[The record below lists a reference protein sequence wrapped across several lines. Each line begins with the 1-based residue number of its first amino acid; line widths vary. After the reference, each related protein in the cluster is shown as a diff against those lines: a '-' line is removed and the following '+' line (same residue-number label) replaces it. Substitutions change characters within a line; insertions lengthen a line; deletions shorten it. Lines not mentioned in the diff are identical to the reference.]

1 MGHALGFRFRAGND
15 FRRFGFRVALLALI
29 GGEKGLRVLA
39 QLDEMERTLEG
50 LMLSG
55 PEMAELR
62 KTYDF
67 SEGVNAFVEKRKP
80 EWKNR

>member
-1 MGHALGFRFRAGND
+1 MGSEMCIRDSSPSSVKATMHILS
-15 FRRFGFRVALLALI
+15 
-29 GGEKGLRVLA
+29 
-39 QLDEMERTLEG
+39 QLDELEQTLEG
-50 LMLSG
+50 LHLSQ

>member
-1 MGHALGFRFRAGND
+1 MHILS
-15 FRRFGFRVALLALI
+15 
-29 GGEKGLRVLA
+29 
-39 QLDEMERTLEG
+39 QLDELERTLEG
-50 LMLSG
+50 LHLSG
-55 PEMAELR
+55 PEMGELR